1 MPSIPRHLLVA
12 GSTWLSRIVTA
23 GVSFFV
29 VRLLTDLLGEEG
41 YAAYSVLAGLL
52 GWFALGDFGLAST
65 VQNRVAQ
72 RRAAGEPHGAV
83 IVYAVRLLGLLWIP
97 LALVLWL
104 ASETLGASLLQASG
118 FAVADSRRYFLITAG
133 LLSVTGVSHLA
144 YRVWYGEQRG
154 YLANGVTALAAV
166 GGLLLLSLV
175 SRSSPSDPMA
185 SSLVAMLGTP
195 AILGAISLGLVYYR
209 ARRDGGEFAAPDR
222 AAARRKSVEFWIF
235 GLMGGLVLHIDIIII
250 SQTLP
255 ASDIALYAVLRK
267 FYDIGQVLYAAVLL
281 ALWPTWTELTA
292 KGDWTSA
299 QRYLVRYLA
308 LGMLGSVALSAAM
321 LFFAPTL
328 LDLLA
333 PTLQLRPSRGLLL
346 VLGGIAAVRVWTTT
360 WAVALQSVDEVR
372 VLWLSAP
379 VQAILNGALQLYMAR
394 RWGLEGLLSGLMIS
408 YLLTTA
414 WILPV
419 RTVRL
424 ARARSGRE

>member
-1 MPSIPRHLLVA
+1 MPPIPRHVLVA

-29 VRLLTDLLGEEG
+29 VRLLTDLLGEDG
-41 YAAYSVLAGLL
+41 YAAYSILAGLL

-72 RRAAGEPHGAV
+72 RRAAGQPHGAV
-83 IVYAVRLLGLLWIP
+83 IVYAVRLLGLLWVP
-97 LALVLWL
+97 LALILWS
-104 ASETLGASLLQASG
+104 ASEAIGAALLQASG
-118 FAVADSRRYFLITAG
+118 FAIADARRYFLITAG
-133 LLSVTGVSHLA
+133 LLSVSAVSHLA

-154 YLANGVTALAAV
+154 YLANGITALSAV
-166 GGLLLLSLV
+166 VGLLLLSLV
-175 SRSSPSDPMA
+175 SRGGPSDPMA
-185 SSLVAMLGTP
+185 SSLLAMLGTP
-195 AILGAISLGLVYYR
+195 ALLGAISLGLVYRR
-209 ARRDGGEFAAPDR
+209 ARRDRTEFASSDR
-222 AAARRKSVEFWIF
+222 AAMVRKSGEFWIF

-292 KGDWTSA
+292 KGDWATA

-308 LGMLGSVALSAAM
+308 LGMLGSVALSLVM
-321 LFFAPTL
+321 LFVAPTL

-333 PTLQLRPSRGLLL
+333 PSLQLRPSRGLLV
-346 VLGGIAAVRVWTTT
+346 VLGAVAAARVWTTT

-372 VLWLSAP
+372 ILWLSAP
-379 VQAILNGALQLYMAR
+379 VQAIINGALQLYMAH
-394 RWGLEGLLSGLMIS
+394 RWGLEGLLLGMLVS
-408 YLLTTA
+408 YLVTTA

-419 RTVRL
+419 RTMRL
-424 ARARSGRE
+424 ARERSHSE